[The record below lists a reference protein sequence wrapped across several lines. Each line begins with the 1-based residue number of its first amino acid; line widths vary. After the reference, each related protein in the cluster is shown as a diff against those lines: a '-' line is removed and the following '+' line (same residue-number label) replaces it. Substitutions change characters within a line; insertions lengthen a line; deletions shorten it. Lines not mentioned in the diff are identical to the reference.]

1 VDGLMPLAKWMQC
14 IDGYRALD
22 NVDGVLKKGE
32 NKQDNKYI
40 ATIGLSV
47 FSEKHCLTQNVFAGF
62 HLIHR

>member
-22 NVDGVLKKGE
+22 NVGGVLKGE

-40 ATIGLSV
+40 ATIGLSLCSAKNIV
-47 FSEKHCLTQNVFAGF
+47 
-62 HLIHR
+62 